1 VKAEKAVN
9 ILKRLNGGDRMK
21 KINSTFKK
29 LFKEAVS
36 FHDMNV
42 EQIFSKLEGKITR
55 EEFQSRI
62 KEKVDEFGG
71 LLSEEGAALI
81 IAADMGITLQMG
93 ELQSTDIRC
102 PECGKLCPQDSIFCE
117 NCGTRLEKV
126 KSKEPPRV
134 LEILIQ
140 EQDIKNGFIGGSFAA
155 SVGAIFWYLFTVLTG
170 VQIGFM
176 GLFMGIFV
184 GLSVKYF
191 GKGVQKKFG
200 YMGAG
205 LSLFACLLGD
215 WMTYPS
221 IVDAFDVYS
230 VIFYVIAIY
239 EGYRFSW
246 KVSKKDI
253 EGVLARYPGE
263 KEKATEKKLPNL
275 LVPLALSFFFFD
287 VYMGIEGAD
296 NVFYFLWI
304 WMYPI
309 IGFSYWMFCVHRYH
323 IILKEI
329 FPGYPITP
337 NRAVGYH
344 FIPLYN
350 LFWVFR
356 WLKTLTN
363 FGMKRNVKMINGYL
377 LAIALV
383 VIFHWFLWR
392 WLFVYL
398 YYVEVLALIVLMFLI
413 GCYINGKLRRLI
425 KQGEKVTP

>member
-1 VKAEKAVN
+1 
-9 ILKRLNGGDRMK
+9 
-21 KINSTFKK
+21 
-29 LFKEAVS
+29 
-36 FHDMNV
+36 MNV

-81 IAADMGITLQMG
+81 IAADIGVTLPMGKSQGI
-93 ELQSTDIRC
+93 DIHC
-102 PECGKLCPQDSIFCE
+102 PKCGKLCPQDSIFCE

-126 KSKEPPRV
+126 KSEEPPGV

-140 EQDIKNGFIGGSFAA
+140 EQDIKNGFIGGFLAA
-155 SVGAIFWYLFTVLTG
+155 SIGAISWVLFTVLTG
-170 VQIGFM
+170 WQSGFM
-176 GLFMGIFV
+176 GLFIGILV

-200 YMGAG
+200 YIGAG

-221 IVDAFDVYS
+221 IVDAFDGFS
-230 VIFYVIAIY
+230 LIFYAIATY

-246 KVSKKDI
+246 KVSERDI
-253 EGVLARYPGE
+253 ERVLAGFPGE
-263 KEKATEKKLPNL
+263 KEKTVARKLPNL
-275 LVPLALSFFFFD
+275 LVPLALSFFSFD
-287 VYMGIEGAD
+287 VYIGIEGAD
-296 NVFYFLWI
+296 NIFLFLWI
-304 WMYPI
+304 WIYPI

-323 IILKEI
+323 KILNEI
-329 FPGYPITP
+329 FPEYPITP

-344 FIPLYN
+344 FIPLYH

-356 WLKTLTN
+356 WLKTLTD
-363 FGMKRNVKMINGYL
+363 FGMKRNIKMINGYW

-383 VIFHWFLWR
+383 AIFLWFLWR
-392 WLFVYL
+392 WLFTCV
-398 YYVEVLALIVLMFLI
+398 YYVEVFALIVLIFLI
-413 GCYINGKLRRLI
+413 GFYINGKMRRLI
-425 KQGEKVTP
+425 EQGEIDQ